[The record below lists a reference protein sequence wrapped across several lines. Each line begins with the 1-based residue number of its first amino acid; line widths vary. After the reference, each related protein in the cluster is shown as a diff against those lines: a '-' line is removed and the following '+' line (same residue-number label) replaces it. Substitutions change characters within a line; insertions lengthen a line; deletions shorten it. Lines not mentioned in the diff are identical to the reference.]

1 MKAIKYACVI
11 VAFIAVILLMM
22 YGCSVCNEVYIEA
35 KETNMFETIQQ
46 THSYDIVYHKDTKVM
61 YAVCEAGN
69 GVVIFN
75 LLVNPDGTPMLW
87 EG

>member
-1 MKAIKYACVI
+1 MKVIKYACVI
-11 VAFIAVILLMM
+11 VATIAVILLIM
-22 YGCSVCNEVYIEA
+22 YGCSVCNASYIEA
-35 KETNMFETIQQ
+35 KEKSMFETIQQ
-46 THSYDIVYHKDTKVM
+46 TTSYDIVYHKDTKVM

-75 LLVNPDGTPMLW
+75 LLVNPDGTPMIF